1 MKLWDTTFLDMI
13 YNSLKKD
20 GIEVLIAR
28 KFYIQ
33 NVFLNHNVTRKIAD
47 EFLNFLKKNK
57 HESGSLNLYTI
68 I

>member
-47 EFLNFLKKNK
+47 EFFKKK
-57 HESGSLNLYTI
+57 
-68 I
+68 